1 MGGYED
7 AYERDGDTRW
17 LKVEMGG
24 QASRSF
30 ISQVSMSFPRIQGF
44 PSCEG
49 HLCFKAP
56 P

>member
-24 QASRSF
+24 AGKPVLYQ
-30 ISQVSMSFPRIQGF
+30 PG
-44 PSCEG
+44 
-49 HLCFKAP
+49 
-56 P
+56 